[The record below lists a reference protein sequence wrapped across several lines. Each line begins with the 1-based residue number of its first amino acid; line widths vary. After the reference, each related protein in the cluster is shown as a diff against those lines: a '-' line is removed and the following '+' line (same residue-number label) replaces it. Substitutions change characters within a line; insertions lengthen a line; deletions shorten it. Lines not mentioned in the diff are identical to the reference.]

1 MHSNYFISQISPYYQ
16 INKNKKIKL
25 INTTNNIVLNNNL
38 PLIMPISVKWK
49 YSIGK
54 NSNQELLNFDKN
66 KNNNLF
72 NFKSNVNSP
81 KNIDLNNKIDKI
93 HNIVHKNLNK
103 YKNNNNNNIH
113 SLLNKYKLNLK
124 DNNKSYKYLNK
135 NINNLENNKN
145 FEKTIHLFFKKNN
158 KINEKKNKNEK
169 INFDQEQM
177 FITRINW
184 KKNNSNNIINN
195 SENNN
200 IKDYNEKNNYDKVNN
215 LRKLNKYKSNGL
227 GDLLK
232 KLEENKKYINME
244 QTEIQKLLKHTID
257 TKKEI
262 QNFSM
267 RTQNKFFSNINL

>member
-1 MHSNYFISQISPYYQ
+1 MHSNYFISQISPYFK
-16 INKNKKIKL
+16 NKNNKKIKL

-38 PLIMPISVKWK
+38 PIIMPISVKWK

-54 NSNQELLNFDKN
+54 NSNQDLLNFDKN
-66 KNNNLF
+66 KNNKLF

-93 HNIVHKNLNK
+93 HNNFHKNLNK
-103 YKNNNNNNIH
+103 YNNNNNIH

-145 FEKTIHLFFKKNN
+145 FEKTIHLFFKKN
-158 KINEKKNKNEK
+158 KEINEKKNKNEK

-184 KKNNSNNIINN
+184 KKNNSNNIFNDR
-195 SENNN
+195 ENNN
-200 IKDYNEKNNYDKVNN
+200 INDYNEKNNYDKVN
-215 LRKLNKYKSNGL
+215 LKKLNKNKSNGL

-232 KLEENKKYINME
+232 KLEENKKYINIE

>member
-1 MHSNYFISQISPYYQ
+1 MHSNYFISQISPYFK
-16 INKNKKIKL
+16 NKNNKKIKL

-38 PLIMPISVKWK
+38 PIIMPISVKWK

-54 NSNQELLNFDKN
+54 NSNQDLLNFDKN
-66 KNNNLF
+66 KNNKLF

-81 KNIDLNNKIDKI
+81 KNIDLNNKIDKN
-93 HNIVHKNLNK
+93 HNNFHKNLNK
-103 YKNNNNNNIH
+103 YNNNNNIH

-145 FEKTIHLFFKKNN
+145 FEKTIHLFFKK
-158 KINEKKNKNEK
+158 KKEINEKKNKNEK

-184 KKNNSNNIINN
+184 KKNNSNNIFND

-200 IKDYNEKNNYDKVNN
+200 INDYNEKNNYDKVN
-215 LRKLNKYKSNGL
+215 LKKLNKNKSNGL

-232 KLEENKKYINME
+232 KLEENKKYINIE

>member
-38 PLIMPISVKWK
+38 PIIMPISVKWK

-145 FEKTIHLFFKKNN
+145 FEKTIHLFFKKN
-158 KINEKKNKNEK
+158 KEINEKKNKNEK

-184 KKNNSNNIINN
+184 KKNNSNNIFND

-200 IKDYNEKNNYDKVNN
+200 INDYNEKNNYDKVN
-215 LRKLNKYKSNGL
+215 LKKLNKNKSNGL

-232 KLEENKKYINME
+232 KLEENKKYINIE

>member
-1 MHSNYFISQISPYYQ
+1 MHSNYFISQISPYFK
-16 INKNKKIKL
+16 NKNNKKIKL

-38 PLIMPISVKWK
+38 PIIMPISVKWK

-93 HNIVHKNLNK
+93 HNNFHKNLNK
-103 YKNNNNNNIH
+103 YNNNNNIH

-145 FEKTIHLFFKKNN
+145 FEKTIHLFFKKN
-158 KINEKKNKNEK
+158 KEINEKKNKNEK

-184 KKNNSNNIINN
+184 KKNNSNNIFND

-200 IKDYNEKNNYDKVNN
+200 INDYNEKNNYDKVN
-215 LRKLNKYKSNGL
+215 LKKLNKNKSNGL

-232 KLEENKKYINME
+232 KLEENKKYINIE

>member
-38 PLIMPISVKWK
+38 PIIMPISVKWK

-54 NSNQELLNFDKN
+54 NSNQDLLNFDKN
-66 KNNNLF
+66 KNNKLF

-93 HNIVHKNLNK
+93 HNNFHKNLNK
-103 YKNNNNNNIH
+103 YNNNNNIH

-145 FEKTIHLFFKKNN
+145 FEKTIHLFFKKN
-158 KINEKKNKNEK
+158 KEINEKKNKNEK

-184 KKNNSNNIINN
+184 KKNNSNNIFND

-200 IKDYNEKNNYDKVNN
+200 INDYNEKNNYDKVN
-215 LRKLNKYKSNGL
+215 LKKLNKNKSNGL

-232 KLEENKKYINME
+232 KLEENKKYINIE

>member
-227 GDLLK
+227 EDLLK
-232 KLEENKKYINME
+232 KLEENKKYINIE

>member
-1 MHSNYFISQISPYYQ
+1 MHSNYFISQISPYFK
-16 INKNKKIKL
+16 NKNNKKIKL

-38 PLIMPISVKWK
+38 PIIMPISVKWK

-54 NSNQELLNFDKN
+54 NSNQDLLNFDKN
-66 KNNNLF
+66 KNNKLF

-93 HNIVHKNLNK
+93 HNNFHKNLNK
-103 YKNNNNNNIH
+103 YNNNNNIH

-145 FEKTIHLFFKKNN
+145 FEKTIHIFFKK
-158 KINEKKNKNEK
+158 KKEINEKKNKNEK

-215 LRKLNKYKSNGL
+215 IKKLNKYKSNGL

>member
-145 FEKTIHLFFKKNN
+145 FEKTIHLFFKK
-158 KINEKKNKNEK
+158 KKEINEKKNKNEK

-184 KKNNSNNIINN
+184 KKNNSNNIFND

-200 IKDYNEKNNYDKVNN
+200 INDYNEKNNYDKVN
-215 LRKLNKYKSNGL
+215 LKKLNKNKSNGL

-232 KLEENKKYINME
+232 KLEENKKYINIE

>member
-1 MHSNYFISQISPYYQ
+1 MSPFFQ
-16 INKNKKIKL
+16 NNKNNKIKL

-54 NSNQELLNFDKN
+54 NSNQNLLFFDKN
-66 KNNNLF
+66 KNNLF
-72 NFKSNVNSP
+72 NFKSNVNTP
-81 KNIDLNNKIDKI
+81 KNIDLNKKNDKN
-93 HNIVHKNLNK
+93 HNNILKNLNK
-103 YKNNNNNNIH
+103 NNNNNIH
-113 SLLNKYKLNLK
+113 SLLNKYKLIK

-135 NINNLENNKN
+135 NINNIENNKN
-145 FEKTIHLFFKKNN
+145 FEKTIHLFFKKNKVI
-158 KINEKKNKNEK
+158 KINEKKNDK
-169 INFDQEQM
+169 INEEQEQM

-184 KKNNSNNIINN
+184 KKDNSNNLFYN

-200 IKDYNEKNNYDKVNN
+200 IKDYNEKNNSEKFFN
-215 LRKLNKYKSNGL
+215 LKQLNKNKSNGL

-232 KLEENKKYINME
+232 KLEENKKYINLE
-244 QTEIQKLLKHTID
+244 QTEIQKLLKYTIN

-262 QNFSM
+262 QDFSM